1 MKEDNS
7 KSLKRFEKIYTDPKF
22 KPIPKLVQKVE
33 LKDNRFEAMFT
44 NKDFISSTGI
54 DEYGRKIDSK
64 RGNIKMEDY
73 YIQKD
78 SNKKKKKEKLNNEVI
93 KTDKIKLNNINEENI
108 SEEESDTSE
117 EFQEFLLEMQ
127 KANTEELNDEIE
139 EQENIPTGEATNR
152 FAVQNLDWDNIHALD
167 LFILFNSFCK
177 GNQKVLKVEIYP
189 SEYGIKEREK
199 ENRNGPD
206 RKIFIKDESKN
217 DVKNKKNENEE
228 NEENSN
234 SENEEFDPVEL
245 RKYEL
250 KKLKYYYAVVYC
262 DSIET
267 ADYLYKECND
277 QEIER
282 TQCFMDIRFIPDDLK
297 EFPYPP
303 KEICD
308 HIPINKEYIPNFKP
322 NAALQDTKVKFTW
335 DQNDPKR
342 NDLIE
347 RAFHKEGFKE
357 DDINELLVSSDSDD
371 SLIEDF
377 NNEDN
382 DDNDNNEFNLLKKK
396 KKGPKFKDGETIE
409 IKFNDGFEGINTNV
423 KNEGN
428 EKKNKSKWEKYKDNK
443 KNIRREKKK
452 EERKRREEINK
463 KRNGIKEKSSKEEL
477 KLLVDKSINN
487 KGEFK
492 FNPNDERFNTKN
504 NFAFAVD
511 PTNKNY
517 KKTKRREIE

>member
-1 MKEDNS
+1 MKKD
-7 KSLKRFEKIYTDPKF
+7 KKRFEKIYSDPKF
-22 KPIPKLVQKVE
+22 KPIPKKVQKVE
-33 LKDNRFEAMFT
+33 LKDNRFEAMFK
-44 NKDFISSTGI
+44 NKDFVSSTGI
-54 DEYGRKIDSK
+54 DEYGRKIESK
-64 RGNIKMEDY
+64 KGNINMENY
-73 YIQKD
+73 YIQK
-78 SNKKKKKEKLNNEVI
+78 NNNNKTKKKKKE
-93 KTDKIKLNNINEENI
+93 DKKIENNI
-108 SEEESDTSE
+108 SESESDTSE

-127 KANTEELNDEIE
+127 KQNTEMLKTEEEE
-139 EQENIPTGEATNR
+139 EQIPTGEATSR

-167 LFILFNSFCK
+167 LFILFNSFCTGK
-177 GNQKVLKVEIYP
+177 QKVLKVEIYP

-199 ENRNGPD
+199 ENKNGPD
-206 RKIFIKDESKN
+206 RKIFDKENYKN
-217 DVKNKKNENEE
+217 NKKEKENED
-228 NEENSN
+228 ENSDNNNSDNNN
-234 SENEEFDPVEL
+234 SENINSEDEIFDPVEL

-267 ADYLYKECND
+267 ADNLYKECND

-308 HIPINKEYIPNFKP
+308 HIPLNKEYNPNFKP
-322 NAALQDTKVKFTW
+322 NAALQDTKVKLTW

-347 RAFHKEGFKE
+347 RAFHKEGFNE

-371 SLIEDF
+371 SVIDINDSDSD
-377 NNEDN
+377 NND
-382 DDNDNNEFNLLKKK
+382 NEFNLLKKK
-396 KKGPKFKDGETIE
+396 KKGPKFRDGETIE
-409 IKFNDGFEGINTNV
+409 IKFNDGLEGINTDI
-423 KNEGN
+423 KND
-428 EKKNKSKWEKYKDNK
+428 EKLKKDKSKWEKYKDNK

-452 EERKRREEINK
+452 EERKRREEINN
-463 KRNGIKEKSSKEEL
+463 KRKNEKSSKEEL
-477 KLLVDKSINN
+477 KLLVDKSISN
-487 KGEFK
+487 KGQFK

-517 KKTKRREIE
+517 KKTKRHEN

>member
-1 MKEDNS
+1 MKKD
-7 KSLKRFEKIYTDPKF
+7 KKRFEKIYTDPKF
-22 KPIPKLVQKVE
+22 KPIPKKIQKVE
-33 LKDNRFEAMFT
+33 LKDNRFEAMFK

-54 DEYGRKIDSK
+54 DEYGRTIDSK
-64 RGNIKMEDY
+64 KGNINIEDY
-73 YIQKD
+73 YIKND
-78 SNKKKKKEKLNNEVI
+78 NKKKNKKKKKENEI
-93 KTDKIKLNNINEENI
+93 KEKNLSEN
-108 SEEESDTSE
+108 ESDTSE

-127 KANTEELNDEIE
+127 KQNTEMFKSEEE
-139 EQENIPTGEATNR
+139 EQENIPTGEATSR
-152 FAVQNLDWDNIHALD
+152 FAVLNLDWDNIHALD
-167 LFILFNSFCK
+167 LFVLFNSFCSGK
-177 GNQKVLKVEIYP
+177 QKVLKVEIYP

-199 ENRNGPD
+199 ENKYGPD
-206 RKIFIKDESKN
+206 RNIFDKEN
-217 DVKNKKNENEE
+217 NKNKKENESNENNENLDNNNLE
-228 NEENSN
+228 NEN
-234 SENEEFDPVEL
+234 SENEIFDPVEL

-267 ADYLYKECND
+267 ADNLYKECND

-308 HIPINKEYIPNFKP
+308 HIPLNKEYIPNFKP
-322 NAALQDTKVKFTW
+322 NTALQDTQVKLTW

-347 RAFHKEGFKE
+347 RAFHKEGFNE

-371 SLIEDF
+371 SILNDINDS
-377 NNEDN
+377 D
-382 DDNDNNEFNLLKKK
+382 DDNDNIDFNLLKKK
-396 KKGPKFKDGETIE
+396 KKGIKFKDGETIE
-409 IKFNDGFEGINTNV
+409 IKFNDGLEGINTDI
-423 KNEGN
+423 KND
-428 EKKNKSKWEKYKDNK
+428 EKKKDKSKWEKYKDNK

-452 EERKRREEINK
+452 EERKRKEEINN
-463 KRNGIKEKSSKEEL
+463 KRKNQNSSKEEL
-477 KLLVDKSINN
+477 KLLVDKSISN

-492 FNPNDERFNTKN
+492 FNPNDKRFDTKN
-504 NFAFAVD
+504 NFEFAID

-517 KKTKRREIE
+517 KKIKRHEN